1 MRTSEQIGKICAALL
16 KAQKEITFAVKDAVN
31 PHLKSKYADLPSVID
46 AIKTALNESDIV
58 FMQTAGEMVNMHL
71 QLTTRLMH
79 SSGEWIEDTMTMPL
93 TKQDPQGYG
102 SALTYARRYSLAA
115 ITGLYQDDDDGNKA
129 VNKKEKKTISGTDGY
144 FEKMTP
150 PVQHKLIGIQEE
162 IESLF
167 QDGKVTEGYSTYL
180 TVTDNDE
187 KIALWSLLQSS
198 TRTLIKKTGEQQK
211 KVA

>member
-1 MRTSEQIGKICAALL
+1 MKTSEQIGKICAALL

-46 AIKTALNESDIV
+46 AIKTALNDADIV
-58 FMQTAGEMVNMHL
+58 FIQTAGEMVNMHL

-115 ITGLYQDDDDGNKA
+115 ITGLYQDDDDAQNA
-129 VNKKEKKTISGTDGY
+129 VKQKKKETISATDGA
-144 FEKMTP
+144 FEKLP
-150 PVQHKLIGIQEE
+150 PEVQHKIIGIKDE
-162 IESLF
+162 IEDHFANFRPQEGF
-167 QDGKVTEGYSTYL
+167 QVYSS
-180 TVTDNDE
+180 VTDSDE
-187 KIALWSLLQSS
+187 KTALWSMLGSS
-198 TRTLIKKTGEQQK
+198 TRSSIKKQGEQQRK
-211 KVA
+211 AA